1 MSAMDELLVD
11 LAAQHGELA
20 TVLAGLDDDGWARP
34 SRCEGWSVADVVT
47 HLAQSDELAVASLAG
62 AFDGDLGGA
71 ANVDEWAA
79 QAVGGEVDR
88 TPAATLARWMA
99 ATEGVRAGL
108 RTSEPNRRVTWVA
121 GTLSAQTLAAT
132 RLAECWIHTN
142 DIADV
147 APTERLRH
155 VARLA
160 WRTLPYAFTRAGREL
175 HGPVAFRLTGP
186 TGAPWTFDPDEPPA
200 TVITGDGVELCDVA
214 GQRRAATTTSLTGTG
229 PDVAAVLDLVRTFA

>member
-1 MSAMDELLVD
+1 MSAMEELLVD
-11 LAAQHGELA
+11 LAAQHAELA
-20 TVLAGLDDDGWARP
+20 AVLARLDDDGWARP

-62 AFDGDLGGA
+62 TFDGDLGGA

-79 QAVGGEVDR
+79 AVIDAEPDR
-88 TPAATLARWMA
+88 TPTEVLARWTT
-99 ATEGVRAGL
+99 ATEALEAGL
-108 RTSEPNRRVTWVA
+108 RASEPNRRVTWVA

-142 DIADV
+142 DITDV

-160 WRTLPYAFTRAGREL
+160 WRTLPYAFARAGRDV
-175 HGPVAFRLTGP
+175 HGPVAFRLVGP
-186 TGAPWTFDPDEPPA
+186 TGAPWAFDPDEPAA
-200 TVITGDGVELCDVA
+200 TVITGSGVELCDVA
-214 GQRRAATTTSLTGTG
+214 GQRRAAGTTSLTGTG
-229 PDVAAVLDLVRTFA
+229 PDVDAVLELVRTFA